1 MPASGLFVCHQARVL
16 FVEGLARL
24 TTPDER
30 REALR
35 KLLVELLAATADHP
49 ELEKSVRIAYNE
61 LSAQL
66 DTPPDD
72 DEDESPHGI

>member
-1 MPASGLFVCHQARVL
+1 MPASGHFVCHQARVL
-16 FVEGLARL
+16 FVEGLSRL
-24 TTPDER
+24 ATPEER

-35 KLLVELLAATADHP
+35 KLLLELLGATADHP

-66 DTPPDD
+66 DKEEQDPD
-72 DEDESPHGI
+72 GI